1 MKLPLQ
7 ITWRGISQSD
17 AIETAIREKADKLEQ
32 FYDKIMACRVTVDAP
47 HQHGGKGNLYEIHLD
62 ITVPGGEI
70 VVRRN
75 PTERHAHEDI
85 YVVIRDVFDEARR
98 QLQDH
103 ARKERGDVKAHGVP
117 RHARV
122 LKKFPAEDYGVLE
135 TPDGREI
142 YFHKNALIDGDF
154 STLHEGT
161 EVLYVEEQGN
171 EGPEARQVVL
181 GKHAWQP

>member
-17 AIETAIREKADKLEQ
+17 AIESAIREKADKLEQ
-32 FYDKIMACRVTVDAP
+32 FYDKMMACRVTVDAP

-70 VVRRN
+70 VVRRS
-75 PTERHAHEDI
+75 PPEKHAHEDI

-103 ARKERGDVKAHGVP
+103 VRKERGDVKAHGVP

-171 EGPEARQVVL
+171 EGPEAQQVTI
-181 GKHAWQP
+181 GKHTWQE

>member
-75 PTERHAHEDI
+75 PPERHTHEDI
-85 YVVIRDVFDEARR
+85 YVVIRDVFDDARR

-103 ARKERGDVKAHGVP
+103 ARKERGDVKVHDVP

-154 STLHEGT
+154 DTLHEGT